1 MVRVL
6 IVGESGE
13 PPWEGGCAKK
23 LCEWL
28 EVASIQD
35 LKERYL
41 LANVYPIKDTKEFS
55 AKHYAALLDM
65 IDASDLVL
73 LVGKEAQRR
82 VYGYMRPMFWLR
94 GKFAGVPHP
103 SGRNRQLNDAGNERM
118 VRSFVRNTIA
128 LFECA
133 PDRPLDVPAEV
144 KDAQVDSKHDSVQHD
159 DVLMVHMGG
168 VNPCHGL
175 ADQTRSATTAERGP
189 RSDSEAGAQGRASP
203 ECKA

>member
-1 MVRVL
+1 MVRVM
-6 IVGESGE
+6 IIGESGE

-23 LCEWL
+23 LCEWF
-28 EVASIQD
+28 EAASIQD
-35 LKERYL
+35 LKDRYL

-55 AKHYAALLDM
+55 ADHYAALLGM
-65 IDASDLVL
+65 IGASDLVF

-82 VYGYMRPMFWLR
+82 VYGYMKPMFWLR

-118 VRSFVRNTIA
+118 ARSFVRNTIA

-144 KDAQVDSKHDSVQHD
+144 KDVQVDSKHDSVQHD
-159 DVLMVHMGG
+159 DVPVVRVGG
-168 VNPCHGL
+168 VDYSRRYLDAHGSE
-175 ADQTRSATTAERGP
+175 AAAERGP
-189 RSDSEAGAQGRASP
+189 RGDSEAGAQG
-203 ECKA
+203 